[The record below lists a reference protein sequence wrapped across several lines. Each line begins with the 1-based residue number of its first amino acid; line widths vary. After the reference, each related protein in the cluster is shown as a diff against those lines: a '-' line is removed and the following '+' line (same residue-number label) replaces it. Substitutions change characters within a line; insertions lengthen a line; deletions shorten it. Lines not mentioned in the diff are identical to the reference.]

1 MPAAF
6 RSTVYLIGAG
16 PGDTGL
22 LTLRGKE
29 LLETC
34 DVVVYD
40 YLAAEE
46 LLAFARADAELIYVG
61 KMGGDHTLPQE
72 EISSLLVAKASE
84 GKSVA
89 RLKGGD
95 PYMFGR
101 GAEEAEELVNAG
113 IAFEVVPGVT
123 SAIAGPAYAGIPL
136 THRKYASSV
145 CFATG
150 HEDPAKPESAHDWK
164 ALATGTST
172 LVFFMGMKNLPSI
185 VRNLTANGMDP
196 QTPAALVRWGTTPD
210 HRSVTGTLAN
220 LPRLAEEGNF
230 TAPSL
235 IVIGKVA
242 SLRDTFNWFEKRPLL
257 GEGVMVTRSREQASG
272 MARRLTASGARV
284 MQFPTIS
291 IEAPEDAAPVREA
304 ACRLREYDWVVFTS
318 PNGVDYFWKELEA
331 LRLDA
336 RAFALSFVAAI
347 GPATAEALMAKGIR
361 ADYVPSS
368 FVAEDLLSGL
378 VAQGISGKR
387 ILIPRAEAARDVL
400 PQGLA
405 KAGAEVSVVAAY
417 RTLPAKGRAENAA
430 KALELF
436 GQGKIRYIT
445 FASSSTVTH
454 FLDAIPL
461 ETLRQYPDL
470 RFACIGPVTAK
481 TLEDAGLSCHIMPE
495 EYTIPALVAAIA
507 WYAHNMPPAHGR

>member
-1 MPAAF
+1 VNN
-6 RSTVYLIGAG
+6 STVYLIGAG

-34 DVVVYD
+34 DVVIYD
-40 YLAAEE
+40 YLAAED
-46 LLAFARADAELIYVG
+46 LLAFARPDAELIYVG
-61 KMGGDHTLPQE
+61 KMGGDHTLPQQ
-72 EISSLLVAKASE
+72 EINTLLVAKASA

-101 GAEEAEELVNAG
+101 GAEEAEVLVAAG
-113 IAFEVVPGVT
+113 IPFEVVPGVT

-150 HEDPAKPESAHDWK
+150 HEDPTKPESAHNWK

-185 VRNLTANGMDP
+185 VQNLTANGMDP

-210 HRSVTGTLAN
+210 HKSVAGTLEA
-220 LPRLAEEGNF
+220 LPRLAKEGNF

-235 IVIGKVA
+235 IVIGAVA
-242 SLRDTFNWFEKRPLL
+242 SLRDTFNWYEKKPLL
-257 GEGVMVTRSREQASG
+257 GQGVMVTRSREQASG
-272 MARRLTASGARV
+272 MARQLAANGARV
-284 MQFPTIS
+284 IQFPTIS

-304 ACRLREYDWVVFTS
+304 ACRLREFDWVVFTS
-318 PNGVDYFWKELEA
+318 PNGVEYFWKELEA

-336 RAFALSFVAAI
+336 RAFAVSFVAAI
-347 GPATAEALMAKGIR
+347 GPATADALAAKGIR
-361 ADYVPSS
+361 ADYVPPSY
-368 FVAEDLLSGL
+368 VAEDLLAGL
-378 VAQGISGKR
+378 AAQGVSGKR
-387 ILIPRAEAARDVL
+387 VLIPRAASARDVL

-405 KAGAEVSVVAAY
+405 AAGADVSVVAAY
-417 RTLPAKGRAENAA
+417 RTLPAKNRIENATR
-430 KALELF
+430 ALELF
-436 GQGKIRYIT
+436 SQGKIRYIT

-454 FLDAIPL
+454 FLDAVPV

-481 TLEDAGLSCHIMPE
+481 TLEDASLPCHVMPE

-507 WYAHNMPPAHGR
+507 RDAGRE